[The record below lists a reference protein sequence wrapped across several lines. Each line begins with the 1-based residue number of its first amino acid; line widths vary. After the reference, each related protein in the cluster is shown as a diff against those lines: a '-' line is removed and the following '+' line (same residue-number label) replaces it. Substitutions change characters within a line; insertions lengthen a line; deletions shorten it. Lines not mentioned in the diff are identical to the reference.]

1 MHAQEKIRPERILL
15 ALILAM
21 AFYFLEFPITDQ
33 AHAVMAITVFTGI
46 LWFTEAMPLHITALL
61 STILLI
67 LFAGVSAKDGFSPYF
82 APTIVLFF
90 GGFMIARAMQK
101 HKLDHRIAHRFTSR
115 FGSDP
120 NYFILGLMI
129 ITMLLSF
136 FISNTASAA
145 IMLPIALIAVTSAK
159 LKPLKSNFAKAAVL
173 GIAFSATIGG
183 IGTIVGTPP
192 NAITVADL
200 ANEGIEVTFLEWMY
214 YGIPFVV
221 LFLPVCWLILTRIY
235 KPEIKKI
242 KIQKDDGKFTKE
254 QLMIIG
260 VGALAMLAWVT
271 SFIHG
276 ISDSVVSVAAVILL
290 FALSLLKTEDVSKIQ
305 WPALLLFGGGLSLG
319 VAIDSSGLG
328 SYLGSIFAS
337 LISGQSLLLL
347 FLSVI
352 VFAVIL
358 TLSASNTAT
367 AALLVPIII
376 PLAKTLGVGIKPLA
390 IIAGMG
396 TSLDFLV
403 PVGTPPSAIAYS
415 SGCITVWDMFRAGI
429 FITIAGI
436 ILLAVMAWLYW

>member
-1 MHAQEKIRPERILL
+1 MHAKEKIRPRRIFL
-15 ALILAM
+15 AFLFAM
-21 AFYFLEFPITDQ
+21 IFFFLEFPITEQ
-33 AHAVMAITVFTGI
+33 AHIVLVITAFTGF

-61 STILLI
+61 STMLLI
-67 LFAGVSAKDGFSPYF
+67 VFGGFSAKSAFSPYF

-101 HKLDHRIAHRFTSR
+101 HKLDHRVAHRFTSK

-120 NYFILGLMI
+120 RFFILGLML
-129 ITMLLSF
+129 ITALLSF
-136 FISNTASAA
+136 LISNTASAA
-145 IMLPIALIAVTSAK
+145 IMLPIALIAVTHAK
-159 LKPLKSNFAKAAVL
+159 LKPLKSKFAKAAVL

-183 IGTIVGTPP
+183 IGTIVGSPP

-200 ANEGIEVTFLEWMY
+200 AHEGIEVTFLEWMY
-214 YGIPFVV
+214 YGVPFVIV
-221 LFLPVCWLILTRIY
+221 FLPIAWLILTHIY

-242 KIQKDDGKFTKE
+242 KIEKDHGKYTKK
-254 QLMIIG
+254 QLLIIA
-260 VGALAMLAWVT
+260 VGALTMITWVT
-271 SFIHG
+271 SFMHG
-276 ISDSVVSVAAVILL
+276 ISDSVVSVGAVVLL
-290 FALSLLKTEDVSKIQ
+290 FALSLLKTEDISKIQ

-319 VAIDSSGLG
+319 VAIDASGLG
-328 SYLGSIFAS
+328 SYLGAIFGS
-337 LISGQSLLLL
+337 LITGQSLFLL

-367 AALLVPIII
+367 AALLIPIII

-415 SGCITVWDMFRAGI
+415 SGCITVWDMIRAGA
-429 FITIAGI
+429 FITVAGI
-436 ILLAVMAWLYW
+436 ILLAFMAWLYW